1 MLWTETS
8 LRLLQVHLRLH
19 ILFPAGIHC
28 SIVLEV
34 HLYITYSCRT
44 CFGVCYC
51 TEPGAPVVHKSN
63 ISWSLRFSWSGAK
76 MLIRQWPESVGSLNW
91 AQETPASVQRRNQV
105 PWGCWDRGFM
115 KGHQTHDHWW
125 HINLCN
131 QRTLKTP
138 NKAPRQEA
146 AKQTAKE
153 RPGDQVCSTELTLG
167 KTNSSLPCGGK
178 SDYVWDAV
186 EAGGE
191 FKQG

>member
-19 ILFPAGIHC
+19 ILFPARIHC

-34 HLYITYSCRT
+34 NLYITYSCRT

-51 TEPGAPVVHKSN
+51 TKPGAPVVHKSN
-63 ISWSLRFSWSGAK
+63 ISWSLR
-76 MLIRQWPESVGSLNW
+76 LIGQGQNYSLDNGQKAWESLNW
-91 AQETPASVQRRNQV
+91 AQETPACVQRRNQV
-105 PWGCWDRGFM
+105 PRGCWDRSFM

-138 NKAPRQEA
+138 SKAPSQEA

-153 RPGDQVCSTELTLG
+153 RPGELAQ
-167 KTNSSLPCGGK
+167 N
-178 SDYVWDAV
+178 
-186 EAGGE
+186 
-191 FKQG
+191 